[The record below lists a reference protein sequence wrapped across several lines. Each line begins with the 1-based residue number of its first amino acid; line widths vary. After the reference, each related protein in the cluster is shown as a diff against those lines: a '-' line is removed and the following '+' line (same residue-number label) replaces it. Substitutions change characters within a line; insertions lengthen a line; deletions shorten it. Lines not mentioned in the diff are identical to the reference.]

1 MLSGFS
7 EKLRA
12 HLANRNLVWLFLDY
26 DGTLADFAPTPDEIR
41 PDPELIALLEKLSL
55 QPNLRLTLI
64 SGRRLAHVKKLVP
77 LPEIIRAG
85 TYGIE
90 IQLPDREEFS
100 RLDYQDIRPALERV
114 KPRWSELIAEREG
127 FYLEDKDWAL
137 ALHAKFA
144 RDDEAERVLESA
156 RAILEDEIHSRN
168 FRILGGDKFLEIGP
182 ALAHKGETL
191 AYLLDSFGEPD
202 MLVVY
207 VGDDD
212 KDEEAFS
219 VVHEHGGRA
228 IVVASEPRPTQA
240 DYRLE
245 SPQAVR
251 HWLEDLLLAS

>member
-1 MLSGFS
+1 MIS
-7 EKLRA
+7 EISDRIQA

-26 DGTLADFAPTPDEIR
+26 DGTLADFATTPDEIN
-41 PDPELIALLEKLSL
+41 PDPELIALLQRLSA

-64 SGRRLAHVKKLVP
+64 SGRRLAHVKELVP
-77 LPEIIRAG
+77 IPEIIRAG

-90 IQLPDREEFS
+90 LQFPERGEFD
-100 RLDYQDIRPALERV
+100 RLDYQDIRPALDRV
-114 KPRWSELIAEREG
+114 KPRWSELIATLQG

-144 RDDEAERVLESA
+144 HDDEAEQVLAQA
-156 RAILEDEIHSRN
+156 RRILEEEIHSKN

-182 ALAHKGETL
+182 WLAHKGETIV
-191 AYLLDSFGEPD
+191 YLLDSFSEPN
-202 MLVVY
+202 MLLVY
-207 VGDDD
+207 IGDDD

-219 VVHEHGGRA
+219 VIHEHGGSA
-228 IVVASEPRPTQA
+228 IVVASEPRPTLA

-251 HWLEDLLLAS
+251 RWLAELIPED

>member
-1 MLSGFS
+1 MISEFS
-7 EKLRA
+7 DRLCA
-12 HLANRNLVWLFLDY
+12 HMANRNLVWLFLDY
-26 DGTLADFAPTPDEIR
+26 DGTLADFATTPDEIS
-41 PDPELIALLEKLSL
+41 PDPELIALLRRLSE

-77 LPEIIRAG
+77 LDEIIRAG

-90 IQLPDREEFS
+90 LQFPERGEFD

-114 KPRWSELIAEREG
+114 KPRWSELLTGREG

-144 RDDEAERVLESA
+144 TDDEAEYVLA
-156 RAILEDEIHSRN
+156 RARQILDDEIHSKN

-182 ALAHKGETL
+182 WLAHKGETI
-191 AYLLDSFGEPD
+191 AYLLDSFGEPN
-202 MLVVY
+202 MLLVY
-207 VGDDD
+207 IGDDD

-219 VVHEHGGRA
+219 VIHEHGGTA

-251 HWLEDLLLAS
+251 RWLSDLAPES